1 MLTQLS
7 LPLPSGDAAPIN
19 LTAIYVSNHDV
30 IVTWLLP
37 PLSVFT
43 NYYGY
48 PVTLT
53 NFILFYNRIGST
65 LGGSQVIPFSLSQYQ
80 GNPLFNATANLTGI
94 SPNEQYTLSLSLT
107 SSYLVPTLSS
117 TAAMLTVNIATAI
130 PGIVCW
136 ETFIGPSPLAS
147 PGGCIRGQHYTPVCV

>member
-19 LTAIYVSNHDV
+19 LTAIYVSNYDV

-43 NYYGY
+43 NYYSF

-53 NFILFYNRIGST
+53 NFILYYNRIGST
-65 LGGSQVIPFSLSQYQ
+65 SGGSQVIPFSLSKYQ
-80 GNPLFNATANLTGI
+80 GNPLFNATANLAGI
-94 SPNEQYTLSLSLT
+94 TPNEQYPLNISLT
-107 SSYLVPTLSS
+107 SSYSAPSLNSS
-117 TAAMLTVNIATAI
+117 AAMITVNIATTTL
-130 PGIVCW
+130 GTVCW
-136 ETFIGPSPLAS
+136 EIS
-147 PGGCIRGQHYTPVCV
+147 